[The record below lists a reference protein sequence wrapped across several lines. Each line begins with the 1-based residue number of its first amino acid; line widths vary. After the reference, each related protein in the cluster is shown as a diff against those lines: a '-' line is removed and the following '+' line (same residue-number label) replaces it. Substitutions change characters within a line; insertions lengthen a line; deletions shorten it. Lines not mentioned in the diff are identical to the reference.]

1 MRKLNILGT
10 VILGIGTLALGVHLL
25 FKLGF
30 QKVIVP
36 NWGVAIINLFIIAGC
51 SINMF
56 CNIKQIKE
64 HKNS

>member
-1 MRKLNILGT
+1 MKKLDILGT
-10 VILGIGTLALGVHLL
+10 VILGIGTAALGVHLL

-36 NWGVAIINLFIIAGC
+36 SWGVTIINLFIIAGC

-56 CNIKQIKE
+56 CSIKQLKE